1 MNKIVIFLVGMLLV
15 SAVAELLAKDPVP
28 WARRFLIGRHDWGR
42 FRPKR
47 FKQIH
52 VSMTLAMALLFGLF
66 PFVPTEG
73 LPWILG
79 AMILVLI
86 IGKILIRRYAFDK
99 KNIDK

>member
-1 MNKIVIFLVGMLLV
+1 MEKIVIIVGGFLLV
-15 SAVAELLAKDPVP
+15 SAVAELLAKNPEP
-28 WARRFLIGRHDWGR
+28 WARRFLIGRHDWSR

-52 VSMTLAMALLFGLF
+52 VSMTLAVALLFGLF
-66 PFVPTEG
+66 PFVPTVG

-86 IGKILIRRYAFDK
+86 AGKILIRRHAFK
-99 KNIDK
+99 KGVPDR